1 MRVLIVA
8 PEVAGLPALAQNNE
22 LTRIGDHPA
31 IQVDPLIGPLVTSDR
46 VSSRLTGAGRRYDAV
61 LVSAHGRPGHVV
73 LADCTVEAQWLT
85 SLLRRAGVPLL
96 VLAVCSSAVRPEGGP
111 AFPDVVPAAGIN
123 LVAMSVA
130 VADLAAVEYD
140 VALFHA
146 LANGE
151 SLRQAHL
158 IALEVMAGR
167 AGDAVAPQ
175 LFMADPGQ
183 APAAVESRKEVPP
196 MAPTYD
202 DSGRHSIEATL
213 RRMDEKLDRLTETV
227 YQIDG
232 RLRALEKEV
241 ERRHGVSPEVPQPVL
256 ILGAAGVVLT
266 LLLLIFVS
274 WRLL

>member
-1 MRVLIVA
+1 
-8 PEVAGLPALAQNNE
+8 
-22 LTRIGDHPA
+22 
-31 IQVDPLIGPLVTSDR
+31 
-46 VSSRLTGAGRRYDAV
+46 
-61 LVSAHGRPGHVV
+61 
-73 LADCTVEAQWLT
+73 
-85 SLLRRAGVPLL
+85 
-96 VLAVCSSAVRPEGGP
+96 
-111 AFPDVVPAAGIN
+111 
-123 LVAMSVA
+123 
-130 VADLAAVEYD
+130 
-140 VALFHA
+140 
-146 LANGE
+146 
-151 SLRQAHL
+151 
-158 IALEVMAGR
+158 
-167 AGDAVAPQ
+167 
-175 LFMADPGQ
+175 
-183 APAAVESRKEVPP
+183 